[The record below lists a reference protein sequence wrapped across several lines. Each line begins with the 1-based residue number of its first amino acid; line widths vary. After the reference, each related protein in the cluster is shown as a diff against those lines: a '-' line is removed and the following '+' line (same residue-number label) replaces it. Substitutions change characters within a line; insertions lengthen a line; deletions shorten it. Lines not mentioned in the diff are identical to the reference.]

1 MTEETLQ
8 ILPFYTGDRTLQT
21 ALQNPKSL
29 RLLWLEVLFND
40 RVRWKDHLDRP
51 EVRIAYEKACVWY
64 GRYRTMIEGHSG
76 KKMLERRP
84 GDVDMREYRTFLEAL
99 HFVSGRS

>member
-40 RVRWKDHLDRP
+40 RVRWKEYLYRP

-64 GRYRTMIEGHSG
+64 ARYRTMIEGHSG
-76 KKMLERRP
+76 KKILERRP